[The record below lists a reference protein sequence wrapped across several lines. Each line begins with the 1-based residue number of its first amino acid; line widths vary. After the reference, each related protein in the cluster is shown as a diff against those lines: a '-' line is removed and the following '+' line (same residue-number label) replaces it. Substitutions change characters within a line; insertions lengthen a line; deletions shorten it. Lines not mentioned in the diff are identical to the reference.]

1 MDNLETSLSNTV
13 DKDHGNT
20 GGSIMDSFI
29 KPRASTMFGYP
40 VYSIGGPGPSIAISG
55 IYEEFLNST
64 FGIWIGGNH
73 FQMVASDQSGCTK
86 YGGP

>member
-1 MDNLETSLSNTV
+1 M

-29 KPRASTMFGYP
+29 KPRASTMFGSP